1 MCSRDTVQAA
11 SAFSKTECAR
21 ATVKPRNNKPP
32 NATIENDMVYQVF
45 AGVSGV
51 TTGASSKMTVL
62 MTRVSECLTKYN
74 QK

>member
-32 NATIENDMVYQVF
+32 NATIENNIF
-45 AGVSGV
+45 AVVSGV